1 MNALFASSLGGLLA
15 RSWVDP
21 VGLAAMRRWYFPLS
35 RLWAAANA
43 AGEDIGRFGAEIGAP
58 LPGFWPSSYVSSLL
72 RRNAR
77 ARLASEIAR
86 QQWETTIF
94 AGSDTSD
101 AGSLDTRRRRAA
113 SRHLATRAIF
123 YPLLFPR
130 RPPVA
135 RWDIP
140 DVATVRRA
148 FGSLLSRPADLYT
161 APLDTGSLEVSQAF
175 VRNGLREYWLRAR
188 TPAARLDKWRGSE
201 MLYARVV
208 EPVDAA
214 SAATLIFGG
223 GLCLEFD
230 LLCVAQDPGSRLAAL
245 GWRVVEPISPFH
257 GLRAM
262 PDRYGGEP
270 FFASAPASTIDLVAG
285 QAIETALLIAWCR
298 ARFGGKVALAGISMT
313 SFVAQQ
319 VASYCG
325 TWVPAARPDGVMLIS
340 HSGRIERVTFG
351 GVLSDALGFGR
362 ALLDGGWTPD
372 ALESLSALFDPAAE
386 PAVPPRCIISVLGE
400 TDRWVPYA
408 DGLEVARRWKVPDA
422 NIFRYRLG
430 HLGMPVQLMRDTA
443 PFARLRQ
450 VLDYS

>member
-43 AGEDIGRFGAEIGAP
+43 AGEDVGRFGAEIGAP
-58 LPGFWPSSYVSSLL
+58 LPGFWPPSYVSSLL
-72 RRNAR
+72 RRNIR

-86 QQWETTIF
+86 QRWETAIF
-94 AGSDTSD
+94 AGLDTSD
-101 AGSLDTRRRRAA
+101 AEPLDTLRRRAA

-123 YPLLFPR
+123 YPLLFPH

-140 DVATVRRA
+140 DVETVRRT
-148 FGSLLSRPADLYT
+148 FGSLLSRPADLYA
-161 APLDTGSLEVSQAF
+161 APLDMGSLEVSQAF

-188 TPAARLDKWRGSE
+188 TPAACLDKWRGSE

-325 TWVPAARPDGVMLIS
+325 AWVPAARPDGVMLIS

-372 ALESLSALFDPAAE
+372 VLESLSALFDPAAE
-386 PAVPPRCIISVLGE
+386 PALPPHCIVSVLGE

-430 HLGMPVQLMRDTA
+430 HLGMPVQLIRDTA

-450 VLDYS
+450 VLEDS

>member
-1 MNALFASSLGGLLA
+1 MVN
-15 RSWVDP
+15 
-21 VGLAAMRRWYFPLS
+21 
-35 RLWAAANA
+35 
-43 AGEDIGRFGAEIGAP
+43 AEIIAVGSELLTPARTDTN
-58 LPGFWPSSYVSSLL
+58 SLYL
-72 RRNAR
+72 TDQLIALAQQSVDVMKQALGSAQ
-77 ARLASEIAR
+77 ARLASEVAR
-86 QQWETTIF
+86 REWETAIF
-94 AGSDTSD
+94 ARRDTPD
-101 AGSLDTRRRRAA
+101 AGLLDTHRRRAA
-113 SRHLATRAIF
+113 SRHLAMRAIF

-130 RPPVA
+130 RAPVA

-140 DVATVRRA
+140 DMATVRRT

-201 MLYARVV
+201 TLYARIV

-319 VASYCG
+319 VASYCDA
-325 TWVPAARPDGVMLIS
+325 WAPASRPDGVMLIS

-362 ALLDGGWTPD
+362 ALRDGGWTPD
-372 ALESLSALFDPAAE
+372 VLKSLSALFDPAAE
-386 PAVPPRCIISVLGE
+386 PALPPRCIVSVLGE

-408 DGLEVARRWKVPDA
+408 GGLEVARRWKVPDA

-430 HLGMPVQLMRDTA
+430 HLGMPVQLIRDTA
-443 PFARLRQ
+443 PFARLRR
-450 VLDYS
+450 VLDCS